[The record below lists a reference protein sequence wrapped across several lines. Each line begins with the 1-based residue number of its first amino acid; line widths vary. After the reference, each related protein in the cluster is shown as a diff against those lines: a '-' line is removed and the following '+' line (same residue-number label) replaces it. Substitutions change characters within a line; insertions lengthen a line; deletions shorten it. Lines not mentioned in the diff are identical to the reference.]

1 MYIYVNMSGN
11 LTRVSKESANA
22 SKLFIIRK
30 KKPHVIGL
38 YTVIKTFKIIYR
50 LKS

>member
-11 LTRVSKESANA
+11 ITHLSKDNANT
-22 SKLFIIRK
+22 SKLFTVRT
-30 KKPHVIGL
+30 KKPHVFGF

-50 LKS
+50 L